1 MNLVQSPQFW
11 TLDCVQSLLVFI
23 HVWTS
28 NRTCTVYA
36 SRANLKISS
45 TCWQKHGHGHTRGP
59 LALILYHFK
68 IMAWLIAF
76 HQHLCHLLFFESG
89 IWDPSWCFD
98 IPKTFFTPNIFSHPS
113 GCHGKANPKNL
124 DFQRL
129 PIRIHLQWPNTEVP
143 AENLL
148 ALFFSRQRPRRL
160 PGSYM
165 TCQIARTFTIYS
177 WICEEPMHMEIAELN
192 TQFFSNIFAFCLR
205 DPPKIGSLMTPAL
218 KEKMRTRPFVD
229 SHR

>member
-11 TLDCVQSLLVFI
+11 TLDCVQSLLVFK
-23 HVWTS
+23 HVWTA

-36 SRANLKISS
+36 SRAILKIWSA
-45 TCWQKHGHGHTRGP
+45 CWQKHCHGHTRDP

-76 HQHLCHLLFFESG
+76 HQHLCHLLFFWVRNLRSKLVFWYPENVLHS
-89 IWDPSWCFD
+89 
-98 IPKTFFTPNIFSHPS
+98 KLFSHPS
-113 GCHGKANPKNL
+113 GCHGKPNPKTL

-148 ALFFSRQRPRRL
+148 ALFFSRQRPPIVSR
-160 PGSYM
+160 GQYM
-165 TCQIARTFTIYS
+165 TSTQGSIYD
-177 WICEEPMHMEIAELN
+177 M
-192 TQFFSNIFAFCLR
+192 SN
-205 DPPKIGSLMTPAL
+205 S
-218 KEKMRTRPFVD
+218 
-229 SHR
+229 